1 MNDKNQILED
11 AKEIF
16 QSLDTLKQSEIK
28 NNEPDIYK
36 MLFSNMELDNKLIE
50 DFINRYSSEVSNL
63 EKAKLV
69 FAKLPLETQSS
80 IKHNNPKM
88 YQALF
93 DTKNKNSS
101 YIEEFLDKYEP
112 LNDKIKS
119 FEDFNKLSF
128 EDQLFFKN
136 NFPEDYSKII
146 STEPQ

>member
-16 QSLDTLKQSEIK
+16 QILDPLKQSEIK

-119 FEDFNKLSF
+119 FDDFNKLSF

>member
-16 QSLDTLKQSEIK
+16 QSLDPLKQSEIK

-80 IKHNNPKM
+80 IKHNNHKM

-119 FEDFNKLSF
+119 FDDFNKLSF

>member
-36 MLFSNMELDNKLIE
+36 MLFSNIELDNKLIE

>member
-16 QSLDTLKQSEIK
+16 QSLDPLKQSEIK

>member
-1 MNDKNQILED
+1 
-11 AKEIF
+11 
-16 QSLDTLKQSEIK
+16 
-28 NNEPDIYK
+28 

-119 FEDFNKLSF
+119 FDDFNKLSF